1 MDKIISF
8 FSIFILLLAL
18 ILLSNI
24 SKAEAAG
31 SKIAVVNMQKIIAMS
46 KQGKK
51 ANAVLHSL
59 VVKYKAKL
67 SALKQKITSLHND
80 LKQNS
85 SIMSSSE
92 KLKKTKEFE
101 TDITNFSSE
110 EKHIQGVISEKRY
123 NLLKG
128 IFEKAKVIIQSIAK
142 QKGYILII
150 NRPNIVVYRVN
161 SIDITNQ
168 VLSRMNSK

>member
-1 MDKIISF
+1 MKKISLI

-18 ILLSNI
+18 ILLSNT

-31 SKIAVVNMQKIIAMS
+31 SKIAVVNMQKVIAMS

-51 ANAVLHSL
+51 ANSVLHSL
-59 VVKYKAKL
+59 VAKYKAKL

-110 EKHIQGVISEKRY
+110 EKHVQGVISEKRY

-128 IFEKAKVIIQSIAK
+128 IVAKVNVIIENIAK

-150 NRPNIVVYRVN
+150 DRPDVVYRVN

-168 VLSRMNSK
+168 VLNRMNSK

>member
-1 MDKIISF
+1 MKQISLI
-8 FSIFILLLAL
+8 FSILILLFAL
-18 ILLSNI
+18 ILLSNT

-31 SKIAVVNMQKIIAMS
+31 SNIAVVNMQKVIAMS

-51 ANAVLHSL
+51 ADSILHSL
-59 VVKYKAKL
+59 VTKYKAKL
-67 SALKQKITSLHND
+67 SALKQKITTLHND

-92 KLKKTKEFE
+92 KLKKTREFE

-110 EKHIQGVISEKRY
+110 EKHVQGVISEKRF
-123 NLLKG
+123 NLLKS
-128 IFEKAKVIIQSIAK
+128 IVAKINVIIENIAK

-150 NRPNIVVYRVN
+150 DRPDVVYRVN

-168 VLSRMNSK
+168 VLSKMNA

>member
-1 MDKIISF
+1 MKRISLI

-18 ILLSNI
+18 ILLSNT
-24 SKAEAAG
+24 SQAEAAG
-31 SKIAVVNMQKIIAMS
+31 SNIGVVNMQKVIAMS
-46 KQGKK
+46 NQGKK
-51 ANAVLHSL
+51 ANSILHSL

-67 SALKQKITSLHND
+67 SALKQKITTLHND

-101 TDITNFSSE
+101 TDIANFSSE
-110 EKHIQGVISEKRY
+110 EKHVQGVISEKRF

-128 IFEKAKVIIQSIAK
+128 IVAKINVIINNIAK
-142 QKGYILII
+142 QKGYIIVI
-150 NRPNIVVYRVN
+150 DRPDVVYRVN

-168 VLSRMNSK
+168 VLSQMNSK

>member
-1 MDKIISF
+1 MKQISLIF
-8 FSIFILLLAL
+8 TIFILLFAL
-18 ILLSNI
+18 ILLSNT

-31 SKIAVVNMQKIIAMS
+31 SKIAVVNMQKVIAMS

-51 ANAVLHSL
+51 ANSILHSL
-59 VVKYKAKL
+59 VAKYKAEL
-67 SALKQKITSLHND
+67 SALKQKITLLHND

-110 EKHIQGVISEKRY
+110 EKHVQGVISEKRY

-128 IFEKAKVIIQSIAK
+128 IVAKATIIIENIAK
-142 QKGYILII
+142 QKGYILVID
-150 NRPNIVVYRVN
+150 RPNIVYRVN

-168 VLSRMNSK
+168 VLSQMNSK

>member
-1 MDKIISF
+1 MKRISF
-8 FSIFILLLAL
+8 IFSIL
-18 ILLSNI
+18 ILMFALFLFSNT
-24 SKAEAAG
+24 SKAEAAAG
-31 SKIAVVNMQKIIAMS
+31 SKIAVVNMQKVISMS

-51 ANAVLHSL
+51 ANSILHSL
-59 VVKYKAKL
+59 VTRYKAKL

-85 SIMSSSE
+85 SIMSSAE

-110 EKHIQGVISEKRY
+110 ERHVQGIISEKRF

-128 IFEKAKVIIQSIAK
+128 IVAKVNKIIANIAK
-142 QKGYILII
+142 QKGYLLVVD
-150 NRPNIVVYRVN
+150 RPGVVYRVN
-161 SIDITNQ
+161 SIDITSQ
-168 VLSRMNSK
+168 VLSQMNFK

>member
-1 MDKIISF
+1 MKRISLI
-8 FSIFILLLAL
+8 FSILILMSA
-18 ILLSNI
+18 IVLLSNT

-31 SKIAVVNMQKIIAMS
+31 SKIAVVNMQKVISMS

-51 ANAVLHSL
+51 ANSILHSL
-59 VVKYKAKL
+59 AIKYEAKL

-85 SIMSSSE
+85 SIMSSAE

-101 TDITNFSSE
+101 TDITSFSSE
-110 EKHIQGVISEKRY
+110 ERHVQGIISEKRF

-128 IFEKAKVIIQSIAK
+128 IIAKVNAIITNIAK
-142 QKGYILII
+142 QKGYLLVID
-150 NRPNIVVYRVN
+150 RPGIVVYRVN

-168 VLSRMNSK
+168 VLNQMNSK

>member
-1 MDKIISF
+1 MNRIISI
-8 FSIFILLLAL
+8 FSIFILLSAL
-18 ILLSNI
+18 ILLIST
-24 SKAEAAG
+24 SKAEAA
-31 SKIAVVNMQKIIAMS
+31 SSNIAVVNMQKVIAMS

-51 ANAVLHSL
+51 ANSILQSL
-59 VVKYKAKL
+59 VAKYKARL
-67 SALKQKITSLHND
+67 TALKQKITTLHND

-101 TDITNFSSE
+101 ADITNFSSE
-110 EKHIQGVISEKRY
+110 EKHVQGVISEKRF

-128 IFEKAKVIIQSIAK
+128 IVAKATAIIENIAK
-142 QKGYILII
+142 QKGYILVID
-150 NRPNIVVYRVN
+150 RPDVVYRVN

-168 VLSRMNSK
+168 VLSQMNS

>member
-1 MDKIISF
+1 MKRISLI

-18 ILLSNI
+18 ILLSNT

-31 SKIAVVNMQKIIAMS
+31 SKIAVVNMQKVIAMS
-46 KQGKK
+46 NQGKK
-51 ANAVLHSL
+51 ANSILHSL
-59 VVKYKAKL
+59 VIKYKAKL
-67 SALKQKITSLHND
+67 SALKQKITTLHND

-101 TDITNFSSE
+101 TDIANFSSE
-110 EKHIQGVISEKRY
+110 EKHVQGVISEKRF

-128 IFEKAKVIIQSIAK
+128 IVAKIDVIINNIAK
-142 QKGYILII
+142 QKGYILVID
-150 NRPNIVVYRVN
+150 RPDVVYRVN

-168 VLSRMNSK
+168 VLSQINSK